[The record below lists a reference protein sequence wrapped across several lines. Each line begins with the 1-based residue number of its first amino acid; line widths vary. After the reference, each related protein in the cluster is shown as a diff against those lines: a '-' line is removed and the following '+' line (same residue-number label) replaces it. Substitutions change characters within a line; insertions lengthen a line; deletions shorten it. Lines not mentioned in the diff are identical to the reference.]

1 MQFENTRYLDI
12 TTGGFSE
19 LVFDYVPQ
27 GAIHEIAVGRDGRSS
42 LNDGYQ
48 ARLLAFKS
56 GKAGADAE
64 VSWEMVHVLVA
75 WPTLRIVHP
84 SA

>member
-1 MQFENTRYLDI
+1 MKTQAFDI
-12 TTGGFSE
+12 SIGGFSE

-56 GKAGADAE
+56 GKAGADVE
-64 VSWEMVHVLVA
+64 VSGEMVHVLVTR
-75 WPTLRIVHP
+75 PTLRTVHP